1 MGRIEELAEHYG
13 KHVALPWERGVAG
26 AQRVIMVVYDKEAER
41 MLQARRQLFA
51 TATAAA
57 GHDWHE
63 VDLSDAF
70 AAWIAADDFRDAYF
84 ESPEDLDLKLQ
95 TEFVDV
101 LAAKVREGLTAADV
115 TDNSVVALFGVGSL
129 FGFTRVS
136 QVVLTIEREIR
147 GRLAIFFPGH
157 FEQNN
162 YRLLDARDGWNYLAV
177 PITHAGN
184 QHAQ

>member
-13 KHVALPWERGVAG
+13 KHIALPWERGVAG
-26 AQRVIMVVYDKEAER
+26 AQRVVMVVYDKEAER
-41 MLQARRQLFA
+41 MLRARRQLFA
-51 TATAAA
+51 TATEAA
-57 GHDWHE
+57 GHHWHE

-70 AAWIAADDFRDAYF
+70 ATWISADEFRDAYF
-84 ESPEDLDLKLQ
+84 EAPEDLGLKLE

-101 LAAKVREGLTAADV
+101 LASRVRDALTATDV
-115 TDNSVVALFGVGSL
+115 TDTSVVALFGVGSL
-129 FGFTRVS
+129 FGFARIS
-136 QVVLTIEREIR
+136 QVVRDVEREIR
-147 GRLAIFFPGH
+147 GRLVIFFPGH

-184 QHAQ
+184 QHSQ

>member
-13 KHVALPWERGVAG
+13 KHIALPWERGVAG
-26 AQRVIMVVYDKEAER
+26 AQRVVMVVYDKEAER
-41 MLQARRQLFA
+41 MLRARRQLFA
-51 TATAAA
+51 TATAAG

-63 VDLSDAF
+63 LDLSNAF
-70 AAWIAADDFRDAYF
+70 ASWLSADDFRDAYF
-84 ESPEDLDLKLQ
+84 ESPEDLKLKLE
-95 TEFVDV
+95 TEFVDA
-101 LAAKVREGLTAADV
+101 LAAKVREALTKPEVA
-115 TDNSVVALFGVGSL
+115 DNSVVALFGVGSL

-136 QVVLTIEREIR
+136 QVVRAIERDIR

-184 QHAQ
+184 QHST